1 MRSVYDVWPGGRE
14 TLALSPPLTVSSLLR
29 ISSLVCT
36 PASMSARI
44 DPLAK
49 MAPDPEEQ
57 EQLREQ
63 VAEDTRGILS
73 YFWPFHPL
81 QLAIDL
87 LWALGRLFRPLAPH
101 LIPLAVFSA
110 ILPLIIF
117 LSIGSGYLVWK
128 SVAVSW
134 ENDLFLQYGYV
145 AMRVSLRETRLT
157 SHVQ

>member
-1 MRSVYDVWPGGRE
+1 
-14 TLALSPPLTVSSLLR
+14 
-29 ISSLVCT
+29 
-36 PASMSARI
+36 MSARI
-44 DPLAK
+44 DSLAK